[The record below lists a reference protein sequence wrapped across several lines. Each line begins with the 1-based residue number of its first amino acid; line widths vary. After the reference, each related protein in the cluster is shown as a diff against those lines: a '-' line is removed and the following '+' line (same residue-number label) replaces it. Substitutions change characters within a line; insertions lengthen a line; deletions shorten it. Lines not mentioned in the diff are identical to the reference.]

1 MLLITDYGSHGKLS
15 AGPVQALCA
24 KNIRGGGEKGSVS
37 LRPRLRRCYR
47 FLT

>member
-24 KNIRGGGEKGSVS
+24 KNIRGGEKKAPSLSVHA
-37 LRPRLRRCYR
+37 CGAATV
-47 FLT
+47 F